1 MIMQYEYSRFLLFA
15 YLDMIVC
22 IPFTALMFL
31 AFFRLHAMFAEK
43 YRQMNQCIINVVE
56 RSIFI
61 VLGKII
67 REGNILVWGMDK
79 EFSLLV
85 KKDIVNTNFIKLDI
99 DDYKGKVKIKIQSD
113 KEKISRIINV

>member
-1 MIMQYEYSRFLLFA
+1 
-15 YLDMIVC
+15 
-22 IPFTALMFL
+22 
-31 AFFRLHAMFAEK
+31 
-43 YRQMNQCIINVVE
+43 MNQCIINVVE

-99 DDYKGKVKIKIQSD
+99 DDYKGKVKIKIQSG
-113 KEKISRIINV
+113 KEKISRIVNIN